1 MGLTGTMYTG
11 LSGLF
16 ATSDSI
22 GVTSDNIANINTI
35 GFRGSRAQ
43 FEDVLSRSI
52 VGVGELG
59 GGVRISKIEKLFSQG
74 AIVGSSR
81 NTDMAINGGGFFMVR
96 GQVGDLEGSFYSR
109 AGQFATDA
117 EGFLVN
123 PDGLRVQG
131 YPANGTGR
139 IDAIVSD
146 LRIPTDSI
154 SPTPTTELIIN
165 ANLNNDPSIALGAPN
180 PADLPGT
187 SDFSTPIR
195 VYDSVGQAHDAV
207 VFFTKTGNNSW
218 QWTARVDPSEV
229 SNADGIIASGAL
241 TFDANGNL
249 DTETTLTNS
258 ADFIGAQPG
267 QVLNF
272 DFGDSITTDGG
283 TGGGTTHF
291 AADHSVSS
299 QTQNGYPAGEFV
311 DTSVAPDGTI
321 TSRYDN
327 GQLRVVGRV
336 ALADFKS
343 PNGLERVGGTLFAAT
358 QDSGDASVG
367 YAGAG
372 GRGEIVGSALEQSNV
387 DLSEEFVK
395 LITDQRA
402 YQATSRTIT
411 TADELL
417 AETVNL
423 KR

>member
-16 ATSDSI
+16 ATGDSI

-96 GQVGDLEGSFYSR
+96 GQVGELEGSFYTR

-117 EGFLVN
+117 GGFLVN
-123 PDGLRVQG
+123 SDGLRVQG

-139 IDAIVSD
+139 IDAVVSD

-165 ANLNNDPSIALGAPN
+165 ANLNNDPSIAVGAPN

-187 SDFSTPIR
+187 SDFSTPIQ

-207 VFFTKTGNNSW
+207 VFFTKTGTNSW

-229 SNADGIIASGAL
+229 TNPDGIIASGAI
-241 TFDANGNL
+241 TFDSSGNL

-267 QVLNF
+267 QVLSF

-291 AADHSVSS
+291 ASDHSVSS
-299 QTQNGYPAGEFV
+299 QTQNGYSAGEFV

-327 GQLRVVGRV
+327 GQQRVVGRV

-343 PNGLERVGGTLFAAT
+343 PSGLERVGGTLFAAT
-358 QDSGDASVG
+358 QESGDASVG